1 MNLKSV
7 CFLPITLAAFGLV
20 ACGDDSSSSSAEKI
34 DDETSEALG
43 PMEMLSTPEQES
55 TVKTLKDVADG
66 KLYTIDYH
74 ADYMLDDVIESG
86 ASHSS
91 VEMIKFVYANLLKLP
106 TSNAAKAKIDAGC
119 SAFCVRTPDKDV
131 ICGRN
136 FDYRFVSSANVLVK
150 NNPMDKS
157 EFKSLSI
164 AAMPFL
170 DAEKYVAGSLSD
182 GKTDISPVIASP
194 YLGMDGMN
202 EKGVFISVLSL
213 DGGKGGAAQHDK
225 SKKPI
230 TPSAGIRLVLDRAT
244 SVEDAVEFFE
254 SHNFFADGDSS
265 AKSYHFIIGDATG
278 HTVLLE
284 YIQPEGETE
293 WEMKLLDGQN
303 FATNMY
309 MSEGWDTL
317 GVGADRLEKIRK
329 KLKETKN
336 VLTEKE
342 AMDLLKAVSQDLD
355 PEEVTSNTQWSAVYN
370 LTKKTV
376 TICVDKD
383 FTKKYEFKL

>member
-1 MNLKSV
+1 MNFRIFGILGLS
-7 CFLPITLAAFGLV
+7 ITAFSLV
-20 ACGDDSSSSSAEKI
+20 ACGDDSSSSNSA
-34 DDETSEALG
+34 DDGVSEALG
-43 PMEMLSTPEQES
+43 PMEMLTTPEQEA
-55 TVKTLKDVADG
+55 TAKTLKDIAKG
-66 KLYTIDYH
+66 KLYSIEYNSDYL
-74 ADYMLDDVIESG
+74 LDDAIETG

-91 VEMIKFVYANLLKLP
+91 LELVKFVYSRLLKLP
-106 TSNAAKAKIDAGC
+106 TSQAAKAKIDAGC
-119 SAFCVRTPDKDV
+119 SAFCVKTPDGDV

-136 FDYRFVSSANVLVK
+136 FDYRFVSSANVLVQNTPISK
-150 NNPMDKS
+150 G

-170 DAEKYVAGSLSD
+170 DAEKFVAGSLSD
-182 GKTDISPVIASP
+182 GKMDISPVIAVP

-202 EKGVFISVLSL
+202 DKGVFISVLSL
-213 DGGKGGAAQHDK
+213 DGGKGGAAQHEEG
-225 SKKPI
+225 KKPI
-230 TPSAGIRLVLDRAT
+230 TPSVGIRFVLDRAE
-244 SVEDAVEFFE
+244 SVEDALDIFK

-284 YIQPEGETE
+284 YIQPDGKKE
-293 WEMKLLDGQN
+293 WVMNVMDGQN

-309 MSEGWDTL
+309 MSEGWETF

-329 KLKETKN
+329 KLDEMKN
-336 VLTEKE
+336 VLTEEE
-342 AMDLLKAVSQDLD
+342 AMDLLQAVSQELD
-355 PEEVTSNTQWSAVYN
+355 PKEVTSNTQWSAVYN

-383 FTKKYEFKL
+383 FTQKYDFAL